1 KGFLAFRRRAPA
13 DRDRKGFGRGSVV
26 PFVGRALCRSR
37 PHRRGRDPG
46 HHCAPQVP
54 GTRHPDHRPQRKGDA
69 RDHRPGLYHAPGK
82 DLGLGS
88 GQSGGPKRDRPQVL
102 PWRGVYSVRWGPT
115 LLDRYI
121 VREMLGPLFFG
132 IAAFTSLFVSGD
144 LLSLA
149 NTVVELGAPIE
160 PALRVFLLKLPQ
172 IIVWTLPMSVLLAT
186 LLALSRLSANSEI
199 VAMRAGGTSFF
210 RIAAPILV
218 ISLIVS
224 IISFVVNE
232 TIVPET
238 NAESRRILVEEVRG
252 GTLPTVTRHVV
263 IKGERGNDLD
273 WMLYANRYDGR
284 TSTFHQATLV
294 YMANNEPVQ
303 TAFADRIVWQN
314 DRWVMENGVAY
325 HFSRDGN
332 VVVATY
338 PAHTRPVELGQT
350 PQQVARLQKRPE
362 EMGLAELKAHIE
374 VLNAQGA

>member
-1 KGFLAFRRRAPA
+1 
-13 DRDRKGFGRGSVV
+13 
-26 PFVGRALCRSR
+26 
-37 PHRRGRDPG
+37 
-46 HHCAPQVP
+46 
-54 GTRHPDHRPQRKGDA
+54 
-69 RDHRPGLYHAPGK
+69 
-82 DLGLGS
+82 
-88 GQSGGPKRDRPQVL
+88 
-102 PWRGVYSVRWGPT
+102 VRWGPT

-210 RIAAPILV
+210 RIATPILV

-362 EMGLAELKAHIE
+362 EMGLAELKEHIE
-374 VLNAQGA
+374 VLNAQGADVRSLEVQMHLKYSIPMASLVFALVGTPLGIQSHRSARSTGFGLSIIIIFLYYIVMTLGSALGQAGVLPPALAAWIQNLLLGVYGAYRFYKSAR